1 MCKNEYRLQL
11 YKVAS
16 CPFEI
21 DFKCTSREADKL
33 FFSLAFC
40 CTDSNI
46 VAARLYRCCRDKL
59 GRRLQYTLVNQFDTK
74 SAAHMLVNWL
84 AEHILVGR

>member
-16 CPFEI
+16 RPFEI

-46 VAARLYRCCRDKL
+46 VACRLYRREPNKL
-59 GRRLQYTLVNQFDTK
+59 RGYLQFTLVNQFDTK
-74 SAAHMLVNWL
+74 SAGHMLTNWL